1 MAIGD
6 GLCDPETMTDYG
18 DFLFGIGLIDEDD
31 RDYFAKVAKLQ
42 QDYIKQQKWFQ
53 AFQVRWICNIVVCG
67 KMPSRQVI
75 ISFVVVLFYA
85 VSLSLNLPLYISIH
99 SSII

>member
-1 MAIGD
+1 MKTKKNFNSQGMAIGD

-42 QDYIKQQKWFQ
+42 VDFIKEQKWFQ
-53 AFQVRWICNIVVCG
+53 AFQV
-67 KMPSRQVI
+67 
-75 ISFVVVLFYA
+75 
-85 VSLSLNLPLYISIH
+85 
-99 SSII
+99 

>member
-31 RDYFAKVAKLQ
+31 RDYFTKVA
-42 QDYIKQQKWFQ
+42 
-53 AFQVRWICNIVVCG
+53 
-67 KMPSRQVI
+67 
-75 ISFVVVLFYA
+75 ISPTLDGQLFS
-85 VSLSLNLPLYISIH
+85 SLAQSYETLRLSA
-99 SSII
+99 

>member
-31 RDYFAKVAKLQ
+31 RDYFSKVAKLQ
-42 QDYIKQQKWFQ
+42 VDYIKQQKWFQ
-53 AFQVRWICNIVVCG
+53 AFQVSISPITTFNVVFFLEWEDLFFDL
-67 KMPSRQVI
+67 SRFI
-75 ISFVVVLFYA
+75 NWKIKCIGTAIYMET
-85 VSLSLNLPLYISIH
+85 
-99 SSII
+99 

>member
-31 RDYFAKVAKLQ
+31 RDYFSKVAKLQ
-42 QDYIKQQKWFQ
+42 VDYIKQQKWFQ
-53 AFQVRWICNIVVCG
+53 AFQVSISPITTFNVV
-67 KMPSRQVI
+67 
-75 ISFVVVLFYA
+75 F
-85 VSLSLNLPLYISIH
+85 SLE
-99 SSII
+99 

>member
-31 RDYFAKVAKLQ
+31 RDYFSKVAKLQ
-42 QDYIKQQKWFQ
+42 VDYIKQQKWFQ
-53 AFQVRWICNIVVCG
+53 AFQVTFYIFWKNSEL
-67 KMPSRQVI
+67 KDFKNLFKFLTPTSRE
-75 ISFVVVLFYA
+75 SNLF
-85 VSLSLNLPLYISIH
+85 LPNS
-99 SSII
+99 